1 MDWTTIHCVPV
12 LASVRTV
19 EFSYK
24 WLSIF
29 IHIIYIMII
38 VYLNVE
44 LFVDA

>member
-19 EFSYK
+19 EFYYM
-24 WLSIF
+24 WLSTF
-29 IHIIYIMII
+29 IHIIYIMVI

-44 LFVDA
+44 LLIDA